1 MTDISWMIFSS
12 QHGISISVPVV
23 GDDVSPWVKSQI
35 QIFNTHSISI
45 PAAASTQGYAGIT
58 YTGLVIRIGHGSLQQ
73 ITCVIAHIPANR
85 LQVAAETQD
94 LVTVRGEITLTKAN
108 VLETSCFHSLFIDLQ
123 VLAFHW
129 PTPNYSG
136 QGLKPHLLG
145 PLCGEWRACPWC

>member
-12 QHGISISVPVV
+12 QHGISVSVPVV
-23 GDDVSPWVKSQI
+23 GDEVSPWVKSQI
-35 QIFNTHSISI
+35 QLFNTHSVSI

-58 YTGLVIRIGHGSLQQ
+58 YTGHGSLQQ

-94 LVTVRGEITLTKAN
+94 LATVGGEITLTNAN
-108 VLETSCFHSLFIDLQ
+108 VSETSCFHSLFIDLQ

-145 PLCGEWRACPWC
+145 PLCGEWRACRWC